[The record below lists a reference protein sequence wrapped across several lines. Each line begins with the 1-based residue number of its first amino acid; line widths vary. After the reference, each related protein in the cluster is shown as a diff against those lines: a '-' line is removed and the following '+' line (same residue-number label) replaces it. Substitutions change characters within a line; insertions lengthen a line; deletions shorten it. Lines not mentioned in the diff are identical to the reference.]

1 MNCTTLRSAGWL
13 AALMLL
19 LSCIALAASP
29 KVERTGPLA
38 GSALSDALRQ
48 SVEAKG
54 YRISL
59 EDGWTAEFWFA
70 RELKAD
76 KKDVPGA
83 LYPELSNGEFV
94 GVVRFPQG
102 MSDFRGQTL
111 PAGFYT
117 LRYQLLPQDGN
128 HMGVAPNPDFL
139 LASPVADDA
148 RPEQAYVYRKLVA
161 LSAKSTGTGHPAVIA
176 LETAGQSGA
185 VAKEENGNI
194 VFSVDAPASVGASE
208 KLGIVIKGAAAQ

>member
-1 MNCTTLRSAGWL
+1 M
-13 AALMLL
+13 
-19 LSCIALAASP
+19 
-29 KVERTGPLA
+29 GPLT
-38 GSALSDALRQ
+38 GSGISDALRQ
-48 SVEAKG
+48 SVAGKG
-54 YRISL
+54 YRITL
-59 EDGWTAEFWFA
+59 EDGWTAEFWFV
-70 RELKAD
+70 RELKTE

-117 LRYQLLPQDGN
+117 LRYQSLPQDGN

-148 RPEQAYVYRKLVA
+148 RPEQAYVYRKLIA

-176 LETAGQSGA
+176 LESAGQSGA
-185 VAKEENGNI
+185 VTKEDNGNV
-194 VFSVDAPASVGASE
+194 VFSADVSAPAGASE
-208 KLGIVIKGAAAQ
+208 KLGIVVKGAAAQ